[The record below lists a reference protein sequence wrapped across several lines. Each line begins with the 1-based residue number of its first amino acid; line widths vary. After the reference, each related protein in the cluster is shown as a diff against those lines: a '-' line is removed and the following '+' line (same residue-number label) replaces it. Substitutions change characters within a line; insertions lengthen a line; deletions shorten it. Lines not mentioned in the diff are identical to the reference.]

1 MGSSAPIYS
10 SPHLLRE
17 MSAPD
22 SSSQGSLPS
31 PFRAIIVDDEEHLR
45 HHLREQLEAFPEI
58 SIVGEAH
65 DIQSALSLVNRMQ
78 VDVIFL
84 DIRMPPDNGFDLL
97 PLLEKVDPMPE
108 IIFVTAYDKY
118 AIEAFENNALDYL
131 TKPVHPERLAKTIT
145 RLKKT
150 LMAVSSHAQD
160 QQETPAGKSTPGPE
174 LTEKSL
180 VPLRDGSLLLMTPVH
195 EICAIESAG
204 DYTHILISGKGAI
217 TVKITINDWEERLPE
232 SIFSRI
238 SRSLMINKKKVSKT
252 VTLDR
257 NRSEVHLM
265 GILTPL
271 TISRLEMKRLRETL
285 SQL

>member
-1 MGSSAPIYS
+1 
-10 SPHLLRE
+10 
-17 MSAPD
+17 MSALD

-131 TKPVHPERLAKTIT
+131 TKPVRLERLTKTLE
-145 RLKKT
+145 RLKKR
-150 LMAVSSHAQD
+150 LLGDSSHAQD
-160 QQETPAGKSTPGPE
+160 QQETPQGKPAPLPE
-174 LTEKSL
+174 LTEQSL
-180 VPLRDGSLLLMTPVH
+180 VPLRDGSLLLMPSVH

-204 DYTHILISGKGAI
+204 DYTRILIIGKEAI
-217 TVKITINDWEERLPE
+217 MVKTLINDWEARLPK

-238 SRSLMINKKKVSKT
+238 SRSLILNKKKVSKI

-271 TISRLEMKRLRETL
+271 TISRLEMKRLRETM

>member
-10 SPHLLRE
+10 SPQLLRE

-65 DIQSALSLVNRMQ
+65 DVQSALSLVNRMQ

-118 AIEAFENNALDYL
+118 AIEAFENNALGYL

-160 QQETPAGKSTPGPE
+160 QQETHAGKSTPGPE

-195 EICAIESAG
+195 EICAIQSEG
-204 DYTHILISGKGAI
+204 DYTRILIRDKKAMM
-217 TVKITINDWEERLPE
+217 VKIPIREWEERLPK
-232 SIFSRI
+232 SLFLRVSRG
-238 SRSLMINKKKVSKT
+238 LMLNKKQMLKT
-252 VTLDR
+252 VTQDR
-257 NRSEVHLM
+257 NRGEVHLA
-265 GILTPL
+265 GITAPL
-271 TISRLEMKRLRETL
+271 IISRLEMKRIKE
-285 SQL
+285 SV

>member
-1 MGSSAPIYS
+1 
-10 SPHLLRE
+10 
-17 MSAPD
+17 MSAPG

-65 DIQSALSLVNRMQ
+65 DVQSALSLVNRMQ

-84 DIRMPPDNGFDLL
+84 DIRMHPDNGFDLL
-97 PLLEKVDPMPE
+97 PLLAKADPMPE

-118 AIEAFENNALDYL
+118 AIEAFENNALGYL
-131 TKPVHPERLAKTIT
+131 TKPVHPERLAKTIA

-150 LMAVSSHAQD
+150 LMAVSSHAQS
-160 QQETPAGKSTPGPE
+160 QSQNETPGGKSTPGPE

-204 DYTHILISGKGAI
+204 D
-217 TVKITINDWEERLPE
+217 
-232 SIFSRI
+232 
-238 SRSLMINKKKVSKT
+238 
-252 VTLDR
+252 
-257 NRSEVHLM
+257 
-265 GILTPL
+265 
-271 TISRLEMKRLRETL
+271 
-285 SQL
+285 

>member
-10 SPHLLRE
+10 SPQLLRE
-17 MSAPD
+17 MSALD

-65 DIQSALSLVNRMQ
+65 DIQSAFSLVNRMQ

-118 AIEAFENNALDYL
+118 AIEAFENNALGYL

-160 QQETPAGKSTPGPE
+160 QNETPGGKSTPGPK
-174 LTEKSL
+174 LTEQSL
-180 VPLRDGSLLLMTPVH
+180 VPLRDGSLLLMPSVH

-204 DYTHILISGKGAI
+204 DYTRILIIGKEAI
-217 TVKITINDWEERLPE
+217 MVKITINDWETRLPK

-257 NRSEVHLM
+257 NRSEVYLA
-265 GILTPL
+265 GIPTPL

-285 SQL
+285 SKE

>member
-10 SPHLLRE
+10 SPQLLRE

-118 AIEAFENNALDYL
+118 AIEAFENNALGYL

-195 EICAIESAG
+195 EICAIKSEG
-204 DYTHILISGKGAI
+204 DYTRILIRGKEAI
-217 TVKITINDWEERLPE
+217 MVKIMINDWEASLPK

-238 SRSLMINKKKVSKT
+238 SRSLILNKKKVSKI

-257 NRSEVHLM
+257 NRSEVHLT
-265 GILTPL
+265 GIPTTV
-271 TISRLEMKRLRETL
+271 TISRLEMKRLREAL
-285 SQL
+285 LRE

>member
-1 MGSSAPIYS
+1 MSALGSSS
-10 SPHLLRE
+10 LRN
-17 MSAPD
+17 P
-22 SSSQGSLPS
+22 PS

-45 HHLREQLEAFPEI
+45 HHLREQLSPFPEI

-65 DIQSALSLVNRMQ
+65 DVQSALSLVNRMQ
-78 VDVIFL
+78 VEVIFL

-97 PLLEKVDPMPE
+97 PLLAKADPMPE

-118 AIEAFENNALDYL
+118 AIEAFENNALGYL
-131 TKPVHPERLAKTIT
+131 TKPVHPERLAKTIG

-150 LMAVSSHAQD
+150 LMAGSSRVQD
-160 QQETPAGKSTPGPE
+160 QNETPEAKPAHLPE
-174 LTEKSL
+174 LTEQSL

-195 EICAIESAG
+195 QICAIKSEG
-204 DYTHILISGKGAI
+204 DYTRIFIHSKEAI
-217 TVKITINDWEERLPE
+217 MVKTTINSWEERLPK
-232 SIFSRI
+232 SVFQRI
-238 SRSLMINKKKVSKT
+238 SRGLILNKKKVLKS

-257 NRSEVHLM
+257 NHSVAHLT

-271 TISRLEMKRLRETL
+271 AISRLEMKRLRETM